1 MGALCFL
8 LAIVF
13 MGLGGTQQVAAL
25 SYIERWMGEPLEY
38 SYRAA
43 LDTVI
48 WNSWVP
54 AATRRG

>member
-1 MGALCFL
+1 
-8 LAIVF
+8 